1 MFEGQKSKQKSAKE
15 AEKRSR
21 LEKSPERMVSHKPRR
36 NQSISKKR
44 E

>member
-1 MFEGQKSKQKSAKE
+1 MFEGQKSKQKAAKE

-21 LEKSPERMVSHKPRR
+21 LENSPERMVPHKPRR
-36 NQSISKKR
+36 TQSISKKR